1 MAVLSSSRE
10 PVYYVFCVFS
20 AVVFVAQ
27 EPSKELTT
35 AGMWPCLR
43 DMRVACATDHETLTA
58 ILQSLLQ
65 VLTLCIILLHP
76 LLSPFVSPSAV
87 TLCITLCC
95 HPLHHLLHHSASP
108 PAVTLCITLCC
119 HCSYVSMSAGCA
131 KHEDSVYR
139 LHEEL
144 IANSPLAGLYE
155 DECRAH
161 PVQQSAHIAGISLGT
176 S

>member
-65 VLTLCIILLHP
+65 VLTLR
-76 LLSPFVSPSAV
+76 
-87 TLCITLCC
+87 ITLCC
-95 HPLHHLLHHSASP
+95 HPLHHPLHHSASP
-108 PAVTLCITLCC
+108 SAVTLFITLCC
-119 HCSYVSMSAGCA
+119 HCS
-131 KHEDSVYR
+131 
-139 LHEEL
+139 
-144 IANSPLAGLYE
+144 
-155 DECRAH
+155 
-161 PVQQSAHIAGISLGT
+161 
-176 S
+176 